1 MIGDEHFFRPAN
13 LLDQLLKELF
23 FLALT
28 NLNSKTMSFQSIE
41 YVVPSHWLSAIVNGD
56 ETSFDCYDD
65 PKDYRAYKAF
75 CKLEVKDAIVEVVS
89 EEPYFSRSH
98 DAEAYG
104 VLPCCVV
111 DCIFHFPLTKQLELL

>member
-1 MIGDEHFFRPAN
+1 MN
-13 LLDQLLKELF
+13 LLDQSLKELF

-41 YVVPSHWLSAIVNGD
+41 YTVPCNWLPAIVNGD
-56 ETSFDCYDD
+56 ETSFDYYNS
-65 PKDYRAYKAF
+65 PEDYRAYKAF
-75 CKLEVKDAIVEVVS
+75 CKREVKDAIVEVVS

-104 VLPCCVV
+104 VLPCYVV
-111 DCIFHFPLTKQLELL
+111 GCIFHFPLTEQLELL